1 MKKMA
6 LALLTLLVM
15 FSCVPPQYQSTL
27 NTANEARKYLPPV
40 REVIREE
47 PDDQQPMCS
56 RLNTL
61 PVKKRQLYEDYYGTM
76 LTTDKSWLRTPGGN
90 YNWGIANAKRL
101 SMAYF
106 AAYVKATGKYARFKT
121 SIYIDSGIKADMVFT
136 IRANSRDGEVLKNLT
151 IRPGQTRKVDIETGG
166 AKKLFIFT
174 ELRINHDAAEKIVL
188 GEPEFY
194 NCR

>member
-15 FSCVPPQYQSTL
+15 CSCVPPQYQSTL
-27 NTANEARKYLPPV
+27 NTANEARKYLPPA
-40 REVIREE
+40 REVWQE
-47 PDDQQPMCS
+47 PDDQQQMCT
-56 RLNTL
+56 RLNSL
-61 PVKKRQLYEDYYGTM
+61 PVKKRQLYEDYYGTI
-76 LTTDKSWLRTPGGN
+76 LTSDKSWLRTPGGN

-151 IRPGQTRKVDIETGG
+151 IRPGQTRKIDIETGG
-166 AKKLFIFT
+166 AKKLFIFS
-174 ELRINHDAAEKIVL
+174 ELRINHDEAEKIVL

>member
-6 LALLTLLVM
+6 LALVILLLTCA
-15 FSCVPPQYQSTL
+15 CVPPQYQGTI
-27 NTANEARKYLPPV
+27 TAANDARKYLPSG
-40 REVIREE
+40 REVREE
-47 PDDQQPMCS
+47 PEYQQPMCT
-56 RLNTL
+56 RLNSL

-90 YNWGIANAKRL
+90 YSWGIANTGRL

-106 AAYVKATGKYARFKT
+106 AAYVKSTGKYARFKT
-121 SIYIDSGIKADMVFT
+121 SIYIDRGIKADMVFT
-136 IRANSRDGEVLKNLT
+136 FRAGSRDGEVLKNLT
-151 IRPGQTRKVDIETGG
+151 IRPGETRKVDIETGG

-174 ELRINHDAAEKIVL
+174 ELRINHDTAEKIVI

>member
-1 MKKMA
+1 MKKIT

-15 FSCVPPQYQSTL
+15 CSCVPPQYQSTL
-27 NTANEARKYLPPV
+27 NTANDARKYLPPV
-40 REVIREE
+40 REVRQE
-47 PDDQQPMCS
+47 PDDQPPMCT
-56 RLNTL
+56 RLNSL
-61 PVKKRQLYEDYYGTM
+61 PVKKQQLYEDYYGTM

-90 YNWGIANAKRL
+90 YNWGISNAKRL

-106 AAYVKATGKYARFKT
+106 AAYVKTTGKYARFKT
-121 SIYIDSGIKADMVFT
+121 SIYIDSGIKANMVFT

-174 ELRINHDAAEKIVL
+174 ELRINHDEAEKIVL

>member
-6 LALLTLLVM
+6 LALVILLLTCA
-15 FSCVPPQYQSTL
+15 CVSPQYQGTI
-27 NTANEARKYLPPV
+27 TAANDARKYLPSG
-40 REVIREE
+40 REVREE
-47 PDDQQPMCS
+47 PEYQQPMCT
-56 RLNTL
+56 RLNSL

-90 YNWGIANAKRL
+90 YSWGIANTGRL

-106 AAYVKATGKYARFKT
+106 AAYVKSTGKYARFKT
-121 SIYIDSGIKADMVFT
+121 SIYIDRGIKADMVFT
-136 IRANSRDGEVLKNLT
+136 FRAGSRDGEVLKNLT
-151 IRPGQTRKVDIETGG
+151 IRPGETRKVDIETGG

-174 ELRINHDAAEKIVL
+174 ELRINHDTAEKIVI

>member
-1 MKKMA
+1 MKKIA
-6 LALLTLLVM
+6 LALVSLLLTC
-15 FSCVPPQYQSTL
+15 SCVPPQYQGTI
-27 NTANEARKYLPPV
+27 NAATDARKYLPPV
-40 REVIREE
+40 REAREE
-47 PDDQQPMCS
+47 PYDPQPMCT
-56 RLNTL
+56 RLNSL

-90 YNWGIANAKRL
+90 YNWGIANTGRL

-106 AAYVKATGKYARFKT
+106 AAYVKATGKYGRFKT
-121 SIYIDSGIKADMVFT
+121 SIYIDSGIKADMVFKF
-136 IRANSRDGEVLKNLT
+136 RAGSRDGEVLKSLT

-166 AKKLFIFT
+166 AKKLFIFS
-174 ELRINHDAAEKIVL
+174 ELRINHDTAEKIVI